1 MFVTANGT
9 SHGFEYHRYA
19 PTLYDACLIR
29 QDGTQFYTDPLVA
42 VTVAEAEAEAE
53 AASALTVKLACHLMS
68 YLHHPGARQDV
79 RPTADLGIACQC
91 C

>member
-29 QDGTQFYTDPLVA
+29 QDGTLFH
-42 VTVAEAEAEAE
+42 TVAEAE

-79 RPTADLGIACQC
+79 RPTTDLGIACQC